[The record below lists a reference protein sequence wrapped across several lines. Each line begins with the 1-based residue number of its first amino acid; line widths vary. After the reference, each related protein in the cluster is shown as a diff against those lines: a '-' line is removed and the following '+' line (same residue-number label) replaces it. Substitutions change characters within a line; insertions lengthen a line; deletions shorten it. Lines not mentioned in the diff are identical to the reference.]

1 MTVER
6 SPVSRV
12 TRRKPEPLPVVTG
25 EVARERKENPIPA
38 TKWYCFGWKWDLGR
52 CLDSIS
58 LVKTGRTSIKRSRT
72 LVPRCSSNISACYI
86 ATHLQRNGRRDG
98 EKIARDDRRRIQ
110 DIVAGTKIFSGGQ
123 KYSTI
128 PKNTGSVA
136 GYRDGCTGD
145 AKIHRRNETSR
156 KWTTHRIEIL
166 LEYRLLSFSIRFCG
180 TRSGGL
186 HVENRMDL
194 RAVGRLPRLP
204 KQNLT
209 PFRRR
214 INLKFGMRRLSH
226 ERRSVRKSLTVRLDR
241 QQTWIAFQRKNVW
254 WACERILYFFLL
266 FDSK

>member
-25 EVARERKENPIPA
+25 EVTRERKENPIPA

-86 ATHLQRNGRRDG
+86 ATHLQRNRRRDG

-136 GYRDGCTGD
+136 GYRDGCTSD

-166 LEYRLLSFSIRFCG
+166 LEYRSYPFLSAFAGRGLVDYTWKTAWICVQLAG
-180 TRSGGL
+180 CLDCRSKIW
-186 HVENRMDL
+186 
-194 RAVGRLPRLP
+194 P
-204 KQNLT
+204 
-209 PFRRR
+209 PF
-214 INLKFGMRRLSH
+214 G
-226 ERRSVRKSLTVRLDR
+226 DG
-241 QQTWIAFQRKNVW
+241 
-254 WACERILYFFLL
+254 
-266 FDSK
+266 